1 MYNIFY
7 DKSHTKTARKCARFD
22 KVCMKKILKIGL
34 ILLLSA
40 IVCATLFA
48 CNPDGPEESNNP
60 NEYNKTKYSVIF
72 DSDGGTDFSSHNKA
86 SVDSGSYISKPAN
99 DPIKSGYTFRYWT
112 TDRKNEFMF
121 STTPVTSNLTLYA
134 YYEPSNYKHEYF
146 LKARLVR
153 KGEGDNLSYEI
164 EEDYAGYANAKFENN
179 VTSLTSTYGSTAG
192 LECPVLAGDE
202 FCFWYYIK
210 DGKPEQLTEWKT
222 ESDNSVNLLARY
234 TYTHGLKIYPMWRS
248 NLPNITVKYVDGLD
262 REHEY
267 NSTNYNFADKLL
279 KGDAPT
285 VSKSGYS
292 FDKWYYEV
300 VNEDESVTR
309 IPFVFT
315 DLADEDNK
323 ATNMLTAAA
332 VKNNFD
338 NATLTLYAGWIKQ
351 IAISSVTDYKNLY
364 NKLHSSD
371 TPEEEIAEIL
381 TANIIIGSAN
391 SLYLG
396 VEEFEPLFDADHVF
410 KGSIDGGV
418 YDGEGELTG
427 RTIITGG
434 TFKGVG
440 EISIFG
446 HVAYALDHK
455 GEKVKGSGEIKNI
468 VFDNP
473 TVKIIKG
480 DGDKFASTV
489 FIGLVATKNGG
500 TISNCEVTNTNSATP
515 RVVIA
520 AEGSAVENDVLKNGL
535 GAVVFGGIAANNLGV
550 IENCNVVLKN
560 VSVISESIVLGGIA
574 GSNSGSS
581 SVTSCNADI
590 EISSLL
596 CADDGD
602 GANGV
607 SFARAGGLVGNNGG
621 SISACDATLT
631 VKGATSKEELL
642 LGGAAAFNTNNIRET
657 KATAKF
663 GAQSSPIIVGGGSQR
678 ACAGGLAGVNDG
690 AIEDCMAAA
699 DIYVEAVRNNAI
711 VSVGGIAGSNFTP
724 MTSARNGSIR
734 KSYATGSLYV
744 TVAGD
749 VKGASVY
756 AGGLAGRN
764 SKSDI
769 NQNFAIVDITIVNAK
784 GANSVGYLF
793 GSMEREASLSSGY
806 YANDSV
812 LTVNGVR
819 YPNDTEAQNVTVLTT
834 GEGVERNSFCNNNF
848 IFGDGSKL
856 LFGTDKWKIDTD
868 GESLPM
874 LVNVKSIT
882 Q

>member
-1 MYNIFY
+1 
-7 DKSHTKTARKCARFD
+7 
-22 KVCMKKILKIGL
+22 MKKILKIGL

-48 CNPDGPEESNNP
+48 CNPDDPEEGNDP
-60 NEYNKTKYSVIF
+60 NEYNKTKYSVTF
-72 DSDGGTDFSSHNKA
+72 DSDGGTDFSSYNRA

-121 STTPVTSNLTLYA
+121 ATTSVTSNITLYA

-153 KGEGDNLSYEI
+153 KGAGDDLSYEI

-179 VTSLTSTYGSTAG
+179 VTSLSSTYNSTAG

-210 DGKPEQLTEWKT
+210 DGKPKQLTEWKK
-222 ESDNSVNLLARY
+222 ESENSVNLLTRY
-234 TYTHGLKIYPMWRS
+234 TYTHGLKIYPMWKS
-248 NLPNITVKYVDGLD
+248 NLPNITVKYADGSD
-262 REHEY
+262 RDHVY
-267 NSTNYNFADKLL
+267 NSTNYSFADKLI

-285 VSKSGYS
+285 VTKSGYA
-292 FDKWYYEV
+292 FDQWYYEV

-315 DLADEDNK
+315 DLADDDNK
-323 ATNMLTAAA
+323 ATDMLAAAA
-332 VKNNFD
+332 VKNNFE

-371 TPEEEIAEIL
+371 TPEEEIEEIL
-381 TANIIIGSAN
+381 TAKIVIGSA
-391 SLYLG
+391 SSVYLG

-418 YDGEGELTG
+418 YDGDGKLTG
-427 RTIITGG
+427 RTTVTGG

-440 EISIFG
+440 EVSIFG
-446 HVAYALDHK
+446 HIAYALDHK
-455 GEKVKGSGEIKNI
+455 GARVKGSGEIKNI
-468 VFDNP
+468 IFDNP
-473 TVKIIKG
+473 TIKIVKG
-480 DGDKFASTV
+480 DDDKFANTV
-489 FIGLVATKNGG
+489 LIGLVATKNGG
-500 TISNCEVTNTNSATP
+500 TISNCDVTNTNSTTP
-515 RVVIA
+515 KVVIA
-520 AEGSAVENDVLKNGL
+520 AEGSTVENDALKNGL
-535 GAVVFGGIAANNLGV
+535 GAVIFGGIAANNVGV

-560 VSVISESIVLGGIA
+560 VSVVSESIVLGGVA

-590 EISSLL
+590 EITSLL

-631 VKGATSKEELL
+631 VKEATSKEELL

-663 GAQSSPIIVGGGSQR
+663 GAQSSPMIVGGGSQR

-690 AIEDCMAAA
+690 AIEDCMAIA
-699 DIYVEAVRNNAI
+699 DIYVEALKDNAI
-711 VSVGGIAGSNFTP
+711 VSVGGIAGSNFTA
-724 MTSARNGSIR
+724 MTSSRNGSIR

-744 TVAGD
+744 TAAESVN
-749 VKGASVY
+749 GASVY

-784 GANSVGYLF
+784 GSNSVGYLF

-812 LTVNGVR
+812 LTVNGLR
-819 YPNDTEAQNVTVLTT
+819 YPNDSETQNVTVLTN
-834 GEGVERNSFCNNNF
+834 GESVARSSFCNNSF
-848 IFGDGSKL
+848 IFGNGSKL

-868 GESLPM
+868 GESLPV
-874 LVNVKSIT
+874 LVNVRAIT